1 MKLVDRIALVRA
13 RTEELLKVAGERY
26 GLDMSK
32 VAIRFDLRGRAAGMA
47 GCQRDWHGNTS
58 NHYLRFNVEMMA
70 RDGFKHVFEETVPHE
85 IAHVVCYMNP
95 KLGKDHDAGWKHVCR
110 SLGGTGKT
118 YHEQE
123 VVYAK
128 GNTFT
133 YVTTRGHKVNLSQ
146 QRHNKIQR
154 GHVYSVRG
162 KGELN
167 QFCKWSRYVAA
178 AETTPVEI
186 DVKMPITAPVEVP
199 AVPAQR
205 KVAERKPAAAGAS
218 KADRVRA
225 LIRNAKA
232 DGANQDAVVVV
243 VVATLGMNKTL
254 ARTYVKNNWDKA

>member
-1 MKLVDRIALVRA
+1 MTLVDRIALVRT
-13 RTEELLKVAGERY
+13 RTEELLKVAGKRY

-32 VAIRFDLRGRAAGMA
+32 VAIRFDLRGRSAGMA

-58 NHYLRFNVEMMA
+58 NHYLRFNVDMMA
-70 RDGFKHVFEETVPHE
+70 RDGFQHVFEETVPHE

-110 SLGGTGKT
+110 SLGGSGNT

-128 GNTFT
+128 GNTYT
-133 YVTTRGHKVNLSQ
+133 YITTQGHKVNLSQ
-146 QRHNKIQR
+146 QRHKKIQQ
-154 GHVYSVRG
+154 GHFYSVRG

-178 AETTPVEI
+178 AETMPVDI
-186 DVKMPITAPVEVP
+186 DVKMPVAAVEVP
-199 AVPAQR
+199 VATQR
-205 KVAERKPAAAGAS
+205 KVAKRKPVIAGAS
-218 KADRVRA
+218 KADQVRA

-232 DGANQDAVVVV
+232 NGSNQDAVVVV
-243 VVATLGMNKTL
+243 VVATLDMNKTL
-254 ARTYVKNNWDKA
+254 AKSYVRNNWDKV